1 MCDLPPFTSKI
12 FNEPPS
18 VQSRTPLEERHETD
32 AMVIFMDHDHQKL
45 QPVWYA
51 EVEEYFVP
59 E

>member
-1 MCDLPPFTSKI
+1 MCDLPPFTLKI
-12 FNEPPS
+12 FKEPRS

-32 AMVIFMDHDHQKL
+32 AMMIFIDYDHPKL

-51 EVEEYFVP
+51 EVEGYFVP